1 MFDDWLRF
9 AEAHDEVECGK
20 KKKKNHLE
28 TLLLLSFEER
38 FQCEEEEEESHG
50 TRAEGEVRKHGGSI
64 YRAGVLLGQLKR
76 RGGEKKK
83 SLHL

>member
-1 MFDDWLRF
+1 M
-9 AEAHDEVECGK
+9 A
-20 KKKKNHLE
+20 KKKNHLQ
-28 TLLLLSFEER
+28 TLLLLWFEER
-38 FQCEEEEEESHG
+38 FQRKEEESHG
-50 TRAEGEVRKHGGSI
+50 TRAEGEVRKHGGNI